1 MIEPSDLAAHPSP
14 LARHYTRFRVADRLL
29 LSGHSH
35 QAWPDVAREALVRS
49 FDDAAEHVDGK
60 WPHAFDMANAVRL
73 GYARLMDDD
82 PQRIA
87 LGECTHVLVVRWL
100 SALDLAARP
109 RIVTT
114 AGEFHAIRRQ
124 LDVLA
129 AMGIEVVR
137 VPVDDLDAIPERVAS
152 AIDDATAAVMVSAVL
167 FRSARIVPGL
177 DRIAAA
183 ARRHGARLLVDA
195 YHALAVMPFPLDRL
209 GLEDAYVTGGG
220 YKYCQLGEGNAFL
233 RTPPGCD
240 LRPRVTGWF
249 AEFEDLTGTPREG
262 EVTYAPGPMR
272 WAGGTYEPASHYRAA
287 AVFDFFSRHELTPER
302 LRRISRHQVARLAAA
317 FDALD
322 LDPSVIR
329 RERDVPLERIAGFL
343 ALRAPRAGEI
353 RDALLERGVWCDS
366 RGDVLRLGPA
376 PYLSDVQLDRAMA
389 ILGEVV
395 RAMAPR

>member
-1 MIEPSDLAAHPSP
+1 MIEPADLAAHPNP
-14 LARHYTRFRVADRLL
+14 LARYYTRFRVADRLL

-35 QAWPDVAREALVRS
+35 QAWPDVAREGLVES
-49 FDDAAEHVDGK
+49 FDDAAELVDGK
-60 WPHAFDMANAVRL
+60 WERAFAAADAVRA
-73 GYARLMDDD
+73 GYARLMDDA
-82 PQRIA
+82 PERIA

-129 AMGIEVVR
+129 REGIEVVR
-137 VPVDDLDAIPERVAS
+137 VPVDDLDAIPARVA
-152 AIDDATAAVMVSAVL
+152 AAVDDRTAAVMVSAVL

-177 DRIAAA
+177 DRIAEA
-183 ARRHGARLLVDA
+183 ARRHGAACLVDA
-195 YHALAVMPFPLDRL
+195 YHALAAMPFPLARL
-209 GLEDAYVTGGG
+209 GLDDAYVTGGG

-233 RTPPGCD
+233 RTPPGCA
-240 LRPRVTGWF
+240 LEPRITGWF

-272 WAGGTYEPASHYRAA
+272 WAGGTYDPASHYRAR
-287 AVFDFFSRHELTPER
+287 AVFAFFAEHELTPER
-302 LRRISRHQVARLAAA
+302 LRRISRHQVARLAER

-322 LDPSVIR
+322 LDPAVIDR
-329 RERDVPLERIAGFL
+329 DREVPLERIGGFL

-353 RDALLERGVWCDS
+353 RDALVARGVYCDS

-376 PYLSDVQLDRAMA
+376 PYLSDVQLDRAME
-389 ILGEVV
+389 ILGDVC
-395 RAMAPR
+395 RALAKG